1 MAKRKKYEY
10 TGICL
15 PLVFITAL
23 LTLVGIVMVL
33 SATYNMTLISSKKG
47 DYLGAITSQG
57 IAAGAGFLVMLL
69 LGRLDYHILK
79 NKFCLLVACVAVGGM
94 LLWALFDKPVNNAHR
109 WIWITEN
116 FSFQPS
122 EFAKF
127 LAVICTARYVAYKKE
142 WYKQKISFLALGI
155 PLALLAGLVIIE
167 PDLSTT
173 MCLLGAV
180 VVVLFVAGLPKW
192 IVAIGVGGIG
202 LLVPMMITFTK
213 YQGDR
218 IQAWLHAWDDPKDVG
233 YQVVQSLYAIGDG
246 GLFGVGIG
254 NSKQKITHLPM
265 SDTDYIFS
273 IICEEFGFV
282 GGVLVIGLYIAYA
295 YFGVKIAMEAC
306 DKFGAYLATGV
317 TALIILQAFINMGVA
332 TNVLPSTGLTL
343 PFVSRGATSLA
354 VMLCGTGILLSVSG
368 RRRAKAQQ
376 SNE

>member
-1 MAKRKKYEY
+1 MAKKKNYEY
-10 TGICL
+10 VGISM
-15 PLVFITAL
+15 PLVVVTAI
-23 LTLVGIVMVL
+23 LTLIGIVMVL
-33 SATYNMTLISSKKG
+33 SSTYNMSLISSDEG
-47 DYLGAITSQG
+47 EYLGTIASQG
-57 IAAGAGFLVMLL
+57 VAAAGGFIVMLF

-79 NKFCLLVACVAVGGM
+79 NKKCLLVAFVIVGGM
-94 LLWALFDKPVNNAHR
+94 LLWALFDKPVNKAHR
-109 WIWITEN
+109 WIWLGDS

-127 LAVICTARYVAYKKE
+127 LAVICAARYVAYKKE
-142 WYKQKISFLALGI
+142 WYKKKESFLALAVPVGG
-155 PLALLAGLVIIE
+155 LAALVIIE

-192 IVAIGVGGIG
+192 IVGLGIGGIG
-202 LLVPMMITFTK
+202 LLIPLMISLTK
-213 YQGDR
+213 YQGERFD
-218 IQAWLHAWDDPKDVG
+218 AWLHAWEDPKNVG

-295 YFGVKIAMEAC
+295 YFGVKIAMNAC

-317 TALIILQAFINMGVA
+317 TALIILQAFVNMGVA

-343 PFVSRGATSLA
+343 PFISRGATSLA

-368 RRRAKAQQ
+368 RKRVERE
-376 SNE
+376 SNG